1 MKRFA
6 ALATLGLLAGCG
18 GGTGLPSIDKS
29 IDYGS
34 DFGFSSYL
42 ELEDEA
48 LLLSDD
54 ILLSSPSASLPSSGL
69 AGYSGVMVVAPDID
83 ANEGLIGEMRL
94 VADYGSERI
103 DGKAVNFWYGEY
115 DIDGNLIGA
124 PQMRQGT
131 LYVASQGF
139 DGATFEAMALEGDL
153 EVNGAVRDVSGTL
166 VGGFMGMNGTYI
178 IGLGDD
184 VAVSGTANQ
193 SVYFIAGRTAH

>member
-6 ALATLGLLAGCG
+6 TVATLGLLAGCG
-18 GGTGLPSIDKS
+18 GGTDLPSIDTS
-29 IDYGS
+29 VDYGS
-34 DFGFSSYL
+34 DFGLANYFDL
-42 ELEDEA
+42 ELEAFVLSEA
-48 LLLSDD
+48 VAVAD
-54 ILLSSPSASLPSSGL
+54 PSASLPASGL
-69 AGYSGVMVVAPDID
+69 AGYSGVMIVAPDIEGD
-83 ANEGLIGEMRL
+83 EGLIGEMRL
-94 VADYGSERI
+94 LADFGSERI

-193 SVYFIAGRTAH
+193 SVYFIAKSAAH